1 MNPDILVR
9 VEADG
14 AEEALPAAWSVAI
27 LVDGQPTCSA
37 AGTCAH
43 ATEREMEETA
53 YLIGLRWI
61 ADHFPGA
68 AVSMTIDGEQFAEAA
83 ASAHLDRLSTPQFAA
98 ADQIWPVLMKPQD
111 IIPMKTAID
120 VTGKADRT
128 LRGWCREHGISRQ
141 SSASAPLEIS
151 RPALEMVMHGD
162 MVALELLRAGE
173 RTAPRVARYF
183 RHLGI
188 EP

>member
-1 MNPDILVR
+1 MNPDILAR
-9 VEADG
+9 VEAHG
-14 AEEALPAAWSVAI
+14 AEEARPAAWSVAI
-27 LVDGQPTCSA
+27 LVDGQLVCSA
-37 AGTCAH
+37 DGTCAD
-43 ATEREMEETA
+43 ATKREMEETA
-53 YLIGLRWI
+53 YLVGLRWI
-61 ADHFPGA
+61 ADHFPSA
-68 AVSMTIDGEQFAEAA
+68 AVSMTVDGKHFAEAV
-83 ASAHLDRLSTPQFAA
+83 ASVHLDKLTAQQFAA
-98 ADQIWPVLMKPQD
+98 ADQVWPVLMKPQD

-120 VTGKADRT
+120 ATGKADRT